1 MKEEKDSKKSL
12 EKNLQEQL
20 KRGNN
25 FINEFKTFI
34 ARGNVMELAVGV
46 IVGNAF
52 SKIVTSLTDNIL
64 MPLIGVLIGGFDFSN
79 LAYKFNLFNRM
90 VELKYGIFIQN
101 TVDFLI
107 TAFCIFLVI
116 KVMNNLFKKSV
127 KEEQEVKEQT
137 VKEEVVLLTEIRDL
151 LKEKNVTNNKQNKKK
166 GIKKEIDLSQ

>member
-1 MKEEKDSKKSL
+1 MKKNKVTKKEL
-12 EKNLQEQL
+12 EKNLKEQI
-20 KRGNN
+20 KKGNG

-34 ARGNVMELAVGV
+34 ARGNVMDLAVGV
-46 IVGNAF
+46 IIGNAF

-79 LAYKFNLFNRM
+79 LAYTFTLFERT

-116 KVMNNLFKKSV
+116 KIMNKIFAK
-127 KEEQEVKEQT
+127 KEEIK
-137 VKEEVVLLTEIRDL
+137 KEEKVEVVVSDEAKLLEEIRDL
-151 LKEKNVTNNKQNKKK
+151 LKAK
-166 GIKKEIDLSQ
+166 